1 MEQPAKQPVKQP
13 VKQQAAQPV
22 PEKKP
27 SFLRK
32 IVSYLFYVL
41 FVLVFVWVA
50 GQLFFQK
57 EMDFAVRSVVDLF
70 GGNGETENGIQNL
83 RVIYPDEPVS
93 LEPTLTDPSTRAR
106 LVNIYEPLVQFDAFY
121 NIRPALALSWGL
133 IDDFTWEFDL
143 RPGVVF
149 HDGTEFDVEDV
160 VASVERAKSHKTSEL
175 FEIADAID
183 EIEVLDNMTFRIKTV
198 NPDPLL
204 LQKLALMMIVP
215 SEDEDGEIE
224 TPIGTGSYKF
234 QSWEG
239 GTMLYERFD
248 AYWGNRPKFDT
259 VELNTIADKSDRVN
273 AFLRGDADLLAFV
286 SYDAVSTVE
295 EMGFEIASIP
305 TLEVQVLLF
314 NVNSDYLNTVQSR
327 KAVSLA
333 VDQDGLVEKLG
344 GYARAINQF
353 VSNGIF
359 GFDPNISD
367 HEFDRE
373 KAEKLAEE
381 LGLTG
386 KTLQFH
392 LLKGLDVLG
401 EQIREDLKEVGIYVI
416 VSYLEVWDFIESL
429 EEGKADIYFMG
440 FKSELGDASEFLNS
454 TVYSKGEFNDF
465 DYENPNV
472 DYLIESAMVELDPA
486 RRRDNL
492 QEAMRIVVEEDV
504 IGIPLFEYETVF
516 AFVEGLEFSP
526 RIDGLIYFDEIIIK

>member
-1 MEQPAKQPVKQP
+1 MEQPVKQQ
-13 VKQQAAQPV
+13 VKQQAAQQAPQQV

-32 IVSYLFYVL
+32 IFSYLFYTL
-41 FVLVFVWVA
+41 FVLIFIWVA

-133 IDDFTWEFDL
+133 IDDFTWEFEL
-143 RPGVVF
+143 RSDVVF

-160 VASVERAKSHKTSEL
+160 VASVERARSHKTSEL

-183 EIEVLDNMTFRIKTV
+183 EIEVLDDMTFRIKTV

-215 SEDEDGEIE
+215 SENEDGEIE
-224 TPIGTGSYKF
+224 NPIGTGSYKF

-259 VELNTIADKSDRVN
+259 VELNTIVDKSERVN

-295 EMGFEIASIP
+295 EMGFEIATIP

-314 NVNSDYLNTVQSR
+314 NVNSDYLNTIQSR
-327 KAVSLA
+327 EAVSLA
-333 VDQDGLVEKLG
+333 VDQDALVEKLG

-353 VSNGIF
+353 VSNGVF

-381 LGLTG
+381 LELTE

-416 VSYLEVWDFIESL
+416 VSYLEVWDFIASL
-429 EEGKADIYFMG
+429 EEGSADIYFMG

-472 DYLIESAMVELDPA
+472 DYLIELAMVELDPA
-486 RRRDNL
+486 RRRDSL

-526 RIDGLIYFDEIIIK
+526 RIDGLIYFDEINLN

>member
-1 MEQPAKQPVKQP
+1 MEQPAKQQA
-13 VKQQAAQPV
+13 KQQAPQQV
-22 PEKKP
+22 PEKKS

-32 IVSYLFYVL
+32 IISYLFYIL

-57 EMDFAVRSVVDLF
+57 EMNLAVRSVVDLF

-93 LEPTLTDPSTRAR
+93 LEPTLTDPSTRTR

-175 FEIADAID
+175 FEIADTID
-183 EIEVLDNMTFRIKTV
+183 EIEVLDDMTFRIKTV

-295 EMGFEIASIP
+295 ERGFEIASIP

-359 GFDPNISD
+359 GFDPNISN

-381 LGLTG
+381 LELTG

-401 EQIREDLKEVGIYVI
+401 EQIREDLKEVGIYLI

-429 EEGKADIYFMG
+429 EEGSADIYFMG

-516 AFVEGLEFSP
+516 AFVEGLEFLP

>member
-1 MEQPAKQPVKQP
+1 MEQPAKQQAEQP
-13 VKQQAAQPV
+13 AKQQTAQPV
-22 PEKKP
+22 PEKKS

-32 IVSYLFYVL
+32 VISYLFYTL
-41 FVLVFVWVA
+41 FVLVFIWVA

-70 GGNGETENGIQNL
+70 GGNGEITDSIQNL
-83 RVIYPDEPVS
+83 RVIYPDEPAS
-93 LEPTLTDPSTRAR
+93 LEPTLIDPSTRAR

-121 NIRPALALSWGL
+121 NIRPSLALSWGL

-160 VASVERAKSHKTSEL
+160 VASVERARSHKTSEL
-175 FEIADAID
+175 FGIVDAID
-183 EIEVLDNMTFRIKTV
+183 EIEVLDDMTFRIKTV

-204 LQKLALMMIVP
+204 LQKLALMMIIP
-215 SEDEDGEIE
+215 SEDENGEIE
-224 TPIGTGSYKF
+224 TPNGTGSYKF
-234 QSWEG
+234 QYWEG

-295 EMGFEIASIP
+295 DRGFEIASIP

-344 GYARAINQF
+344 GYAKAINQF

-381 LGLTG
+381 LELTG

-416 VSYLEVWDFIESL
+416 VSYLEVWDFIASL
-429 EEGKADIYFMG
+429 EEGSADIYFMG

-454 TVYSKGEFNDF
+454 TVYSEGEFNDF

-486 RRRDNL
+486 RRRDSL

>member
-1 MEQPAKQPVKQP
+1 MEQP
-13 VKQQAAQPV
+13 VKQQAEQQAPQPV
-22 PEKKP
+22 PEKKS

-32 IVSYLFYVL
+32 TIPYLFYTF
-41 FVLVFVWVA
+41 FVLVFIWVA

-57 EMDFAVRSVVDLF
+57 EMNFAVRSVVDIF
-70 GGNGETENGIQNL
+70 GGNGEMGNGIQDL

-160 VASVERAKSHKTSEL
+160 VASVERARSHKTSEL
-175 FEIADAID
+175 FGIVDAID
-183 EIEVLDNMTFRIKTV
+183 EIEVLDDMTFRIKTV
-198 NPDPLL
+198 YPDPLL

-215 SEDEDGEIE
+215 SEDEEGEIE
-224 TPIGTGSYKF
+224 MPVGTGSYEF
-234 QSWEG
+234 QSWEE

-259 VELNTIADKSDRVN
+259 VELSTVADKSERVN

-286 SYDAVSTVE
+286 SYDAVSAVE
-295 EMGFEIASIP
+295 ERGFEIAAIP

-314 NVNSDYLNTVQSR
+314 NVNSEYLNTAQSR

-333 VDQDGLVEKLG
+333 VDQNGLVGKLG
-344 GYARAINQF
+344 DYVRAINQF
-353 VSNGIF
+353 VSNGVF

-381 LGLTG
+381 LELTG

-416 VSYLEVWDFIESL
+416 VSYLEVWDFIASL
-429 EEGKADIYFMG
+429 EDGKADIYFMG

-465 DYENPNV
+465 DYENLNV
-472 DYLIESAMVELDPA
+472 DYLIESAMIEMDPA
-486 RRRDNL
+486 RRRDSL
-492 QEAMRIVVEEDV
+492 QEAMRIVVEEDIV
-504 IGIPLFEYETVF
+504 GIPLFEYETVF
-516 AFVEGLEFSP
+516 AFVEDLEFSP
-526 RIDGLIYFDEIIIK
+526 RIDGLIYFDEINLN